1 MKADAMR
8 LIWLVAV
15 IGILT
20 GTGRGEGSCFRTP
33 TQAGVQVGELEGGG
47 YRLVFVRLDRFSGRS
62 WAGVRSCVH
71 PEWPALLVAGGLP
84 VLGYAPEGKAFKDGG
99 RSAAPDI
106 VGGKTVKVL
115 QANPL
120 VRIEMGGVAQASGY
134 VGDRIWV
141 RMLGPGNEGNAHFE
155 LAVIRSRELV
165 EVGQ

>member
-1 MKADAMR
+1 MR
-8 LIWLVAV
+8 VIGLLAV
-15 IGILT
+15 IGIFV
-20 GTGRGEGSCFRTP
+20 GTGWGEGSCFRTP
-33 TQAGVQVGELEGGG
+33 AQAGVQVGELEGGG

-84 VLGYAPEGKAFKDGG
+84 ILGYVPEDKALKAGA
-99 RSAAPDI
+99 RAAVPDI
-106 VGGKTVKVL
+106 VGGETVKVV

-141 RMLGPGNEGNAHFE
+141 RMLGPGNDGNGHLE
-155 LAVIRSRELV
+155 LAVIRSKEVV